1 MKKKINHWLHVL
13 ASAGVYAALLVAW
26 QRFSIDG
33 ARLVLLSGMW
43 ILIACSLCIAIAG
56 PGDVKPIASRIAYL
70 FSGLVLGAVAV
81 AVTWCG
87 YPVTGSLFLVAVCF
101 SRAIARSALK
111 AKAGV

>member
-1 MKKKINHWLHVL
+1 MKKKISHWLHVL
-13 ASAGVYAALLVAW
+13 VSAGVYAALLIGW
-26 QRFSIDG
+26 QGFSIDG

-43 ILIACSLCIAIAG
+43 IFIACALCIAIAG

-70 FSGLVLGAVAV
+70 FSGLVLGVVAI

-101 SRAIARSALK
+101 SRAVVRLALK